1 MGTKTRIAA
10 VTSFV
15 LIAAIGLWYIE
26 SPVWTLSR
34 MKDAAEASDP
44 AALNSYI
51 DYPALRESL
60 KEEVSARMMSEAQ
73 KDKSG
78 LSGLTL
84 TIGAVMVGPA
94 IDAMVTPAGMR
105 AALRARRNQEIA
117 SGNGPAS
124 VIKFPDHPVIKR
136 RGISAFLLTSKEQPG
151 NGMLFKRD
159 GLSWKLSGVELSS
172 GERQ

>member
-1 MGTKTRIAA
+1 MRSKTRIAA
-10 VTSFV
+10 AAFIV
-15 LIAAIGLWYIE
+15 LIVAIGLWYFE
-26 SPVWTLSR
+26 SPLWTLSR

-60 KEEVSARMMSEAQ
+60 KEEVKAKLISEAQ

-78 LSGLTL
+78 LSGITL
-84 TIGAVMVGPA
+84 AIGSVMVGPA
-94 IDAMVTPAGMR
+94 IDALVTPAGMQ
-105 AALRARRNQEIA
+105 AALRARRNQA
-117 SGNGPAS
+117 LARGDAPAS
-124 VIKFPDHPVIKR
+124 IIKLPDHPVIER
-136 RGISAFLLTSKEQPG
+136 RGLSAFLLTSKDQPG

-172 GERQ
+172 EQRQ